1 MPISINPCYL
11 LSMKILH
18 LISQMPDMTGSGKYL
33 QAVIRCARQNG
44 HDNFLVAGVQDGFN
58 LDPCLIDPD
67 CCLQVEF
74 NTPALD
80 FPIPG
85 MSDVM
90 PYPSR
95 VFATLSPAEL
105 RRYGAAFKER
115 IAAAVDQFKP
125 DLIHS
130 HHLWQVSAFAT
141 EVAPALPTIV
151 SCHGTCL
158 RQLALCP
165 HLQEKPLELSQK
177 VSGILALSQAQAQEI
192 SSTYPAARGKIH
204 VVGAGFDRH
213 LFFPAVKPAPP
224 PVEILYAGKLCRAKG
239 VPWLLK
245 ALKPLGSQPWRLHLA
260 GRGSGEEQRV
270 CEALAAPFGDQV
282 CLHGTLTHPELAR
295 LMGRAHLF
303 VLPSFFEGL
312 PLVLMEALASGCT
325 LVTTALP
332 GTCEVLSG
340 AAPGRVNLL
349 NLPPLATVDAPHKS
363 DLPRLEQALTQIL
376 ARTIGACLEQGVAD
390 TQTCDPMAGTFT
402 WERVFERIESVYR
415 DALKG

>member
-1 MPISINPCYL
+1 
-11 LSMKILH
+11 MKILH

-33 QAVIRCARQNG
+33 QAVVNCARQSG
-44 HDNFLVAGVQDGFN
+44 HENFLVAGVQDNFTLAPG
-58 LDPCLIDPD
+58 LIDPD
-67 CCLQVEF
+67 CSLYVNF
-74 NTPALD
+74 NTPALN

-95 VFATLSPAEL
+95 VFATLSPLEL
-105 RRYGAAFKER
+105 RSYEVAFKEK
-115 IAAAVDQFKP
+115 IAAAVHQFKP

-141 EVAPALPTIV
+141 EVAPAIPMVV

-165 HLQEKPLELSQK
+165 HLKEKPLELSQK
-177 VSGILALSQAQAQEI
+177 VSGILALSRVQAQEI
-192 SSTYPAARGKIH
+192 ISTYPAARGKTH
-204 VVGAGFDRH
+204 VVGAGFDQH
-213 LFFPAVKPAPP
+213 LFFPVAKPTPP

-245 ALKPLGSQPWRLHLA
+245 SLKPLGSLPWRLHLA
-260 GRGSGEEQRV
+260 GSGSGEEQRT
-270 CEALAAPFGDQV
+270 CKELAAEFGDQV

-295 LMGRAHLF
+295 LMGRTHLF

-325 LVTTALP
+325 IVTTALP

-340 AAPGRVNLL
+340 ITPGRVKFL
-349 NLPPLATVDAPHKS
+349 NLPPLATVDTPHGS
-363 DLPRLEQALTQIL
+363 DLPRLEQALTRIL
-376 ARTIGACLEQGVAD
+376 ARIIGDYLEQGVSD
-390 TQTCDPMAGTFT
+390 MPMNDRLTGEYT
-402 WERVFERIESVYR
+402 WEKVFEKIEAVYKK
-415 DALKG
+415 ALKG